1 MLSDLKP
8 YPAYKDSGVPWL
20 GTLPAH
26 WDVRR
31 LKYLIRERD
40 SRSVEGAEQLLR
52 VSQYTGVTERRR
64 VDGGDEPDTRA
75 ATLVGYKRVEPNELV
90 VNIMLAWNGSL
101 GVSLFTGITSPAY
114 CVYRFGPAA
123 QPWYFH
129 HLLRSPSYK
138 ARVKAVSTGVV
149 ESRLRLY
156 TDDLYRLEAMLPPVD
171 EQQAIVRFLDHA
183 DRKIRKYIRAKQ
195 NLRKLLEEQKQAIIH
210 QAVTRGVD
218 PNVKLKPSGIEWLG
232 DVPSHWEVLALK
244 RVLRRL
250 IDCEHKTAPKVDQSA
265 FLVARTSSVR
275 NAMFRREGAYPTTA
289 EAFAQWTRRGVPE
302 VGDIIFTREAPAGE
316 ACMVPD
322 DVQVCLGQRTV
333 LLKVNKARCVPD
345 WLLHMIYAGPPRLRI
360 QLASQGSTVG
370 HFNVD
375 DIGWMQLLLPPAT
388 EQSRICAYLD
398 TATAP
403 IRTEIGRLR
412 DSIERLQEL
421 RTRLFADVVTGKL
434 DVRAAAAGL
443 PDEPEEAFE
452 DVEQQIEDIDDADTD
467 VTEAAEVEE

>member
-1 MLSDLKP
+1 
-8 YPAYKDSGVPWL
+8 
-20 GTLPAH
+20 
-26 WDVRR
+26 
-31 LKYLIRERD
+31 
-40 SRSVEGAEQLLR
+40 
-52 VSQYTGVTERRR
+52 
-64 VDGGDEPDTRA
+64 
-75 ATLVGYKRVEPNELV
+75 
-90 VNIMLAWNGSL
+90 
-101 GVSLFTGITSPAY
+101 
-114 CVYRFGPAA
+114 
-123 QPWYFH
+123 
-129 HLLRSPSYK
+129 
-138 ARVKAVSTGVV
+138 
-149 ESRLRLY
+149 
-156 TDDLYRLEAMLPPVD
+156 MLPPVD
-171 EQQAIVRFLDHA
+171 EQQAIVRYLDHA
-183 DRKIRKYIRAKQ
+183 DRKIRKYVRAKQ
-195 NLRKLLEEQKQAIIH
+195 TLIKLLEEQKQAIVH
-210 QAVTRGVD
+210 QAVTRGLD

-275 NAMFRREGAYPTTA
+275 NGMFRREGAYPTTA

-375 DIGWMQLLLPPAT
+375 DIGWMKILLPPAA
-388 EQSRICAYLD
+388 EQSRICAYLG

-403 IRTEIGRLR
+403 IRVEIGRLR

-421 RTRLFADVVTGKL
+421 RTRLFADVVTGKI
-434 DVRAAAAGL
+434 DVRKAAAAL
-443 PDEPEEAFE
+443 PDEPAEVLEEGELEAQDPE
-452 DVEQQIEDIDDADTD
+452 DADMGES
-467 VTEAAEVEE
+467 EAEEVAE